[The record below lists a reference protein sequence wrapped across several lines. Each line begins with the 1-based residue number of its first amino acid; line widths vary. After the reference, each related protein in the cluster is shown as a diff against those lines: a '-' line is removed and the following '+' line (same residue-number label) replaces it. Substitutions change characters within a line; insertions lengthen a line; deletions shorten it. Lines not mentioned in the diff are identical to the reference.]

1 MTENPFDLYTH
12 NVCGD
17 GNGDI
22 PGWLA
27 LGIAALPFA
36 LLLLDVLGG

>member
-1 MTENPFDLYTH
+1 MTENPFDIYSHT
-12 NVCGD
+12 VCES
-17 GNGDI
+17 NGDI

-27 LGIAALPFA
+27 LAIAALPFA